1 MYIAAYQQLN
11 RFLQEIALLKE
22 RKVEQEKLEE
32 IKVMEYL
39 KQKAVGEAVPF
50 LFTNMVFLLKTLY
63 KFFSLISQQPLIFD
77 VLQERE
83 EAYQRELE
91 IARVEKEK
99 EIARLRAQQERAK
112 DKQAEKVT
120 GKYLHPLPRFHS
132 SFVFIFL
139 V

>member
-1 MYIAAYQQLN
+1 M
-11 RFLQEIALLKE
+11 LKE

-50 LFTNMVFLLKTLY
+50 SFTNMVFLLKTLY
-63 KFFSLISQQPLIFD
+63 QFFSLITQQPLIFN

-120 GKYLHPLPRFHS
+120 GKYLHPLPWFHS
-132 SFVFIFL
+132 SFVFIFSA
-139 V
+139 